1 MKSTILIKTHSTSAY
16 RAIRSALVAAHIG
29 NISVSGL
36 TISATINPKDFDCLL
51 DVVDDAADNANV
63 SREDY
68 EIKTMHKVSNP
79 LKH

>member
-29 NISVSGL
+29 NIGVSGM
-36 TISATINPKDFDCLL
+36 TISVTINPKDFDCLI
-51 DVVDDAADNANV
+51 DVVDDAADTANV
-63 SREDY
+63 SREEY

-79 LKH
+79 SKH

>member
-68 EIKTMHKVSNP
+68 EIKTMHSISKP
-79 LKH
+79 RKK

>member
-51 DVVDDAADNANV
+51 DVVDDAADNANI
-63 SREDY
+63 SREEYD
-68 EIKTMHKVSNP
+68 IKTMHKVSR
-79 LKH
+79 

>member
-36 TISATINPKDFDCLL
+36 TISAIINPKEFDCLI
-51 DVVDDAADNANV
+51 DVVDDAADTANV
-63 SREDY
+63 SREEY

-79 LKH
+79 SKH